1 MHVSGKSLAKLQMKL
16 YYQEYPSIRF
26 NWGNGKR
33 IKESIMIYG
42 PFDSMN
48 ILADPSG
55 LFGPLDWG
63 TLPAHLFRWIPMTHQ
78 T

>member
-1 MHVSGKSLAKLQMKL
+1 
-16 YYQEYPSIRF
+16 
-26 NWGNGKR
+26 
-33 IKESIMIYG
+33 MIYG